1 MKFAVVMAL
10 LTFAL
15 TGNGQI
21 HTEATKTPEYY
32 VKNVLIGPG
41 IEVGRIKHFGMVGGM
56 GEFRADAKI
65 IGVGHGLVMSTGNV
79 DSLGGPNR
87 NPGYTSA
94 GSYPPGRNMAQ
105 IFKKGD
111 KDLNKLCNG
120 RTVDI
125 SVLEFDFVPTKN
137 MVTFNYVFA
146 SEEYTEYVGSPF
158 NDVFGFFLTGPGI
171 KKKINLATLPD
182 GKTPITINSI
192 NHKRNTEFYRNNSSK
207 RKWLKDLF
215 KKKQVKLA
223 EAELRQ
229 QIQFDG
235 LTTVLKVKF
244 DVIPY
249 KKYHIK
255 IAIGDA
261 TDAIYDSG
269 VFIEAGSFMSYSDST
284 GKYYDKLVKIHKLL
298 NTDSILGKTTNI
310 PTQLDTTHEQY
321 TTIEEKFEVTDIYFA
336 HGSYALDD
344 SSKLK
349 LDSLCMYLNAHLKFR
364 CTLYGFTDITGSAK
378 YNQTLSDN
386 RALTVTDYL
395 VAKGVDKKRIK
406 HIGYSFKNPK
416 SDNATESGR
425 ARNRRVEVV
434 IDDDADTDQ

>member
-1 MKFAVVMAL
+1 MKLAGVASFLVVAF
-10 LTFAL
+10 TS
-15 TGNGQI
+15 TGQI
-21 HTEATKTPEYY
+21 RTEATKTPDHY
-32 VKNVLIGPG
+32 VKNVLIGKG

-56 GEFRADAKI
+56 GEFHADPKI
-65 IGVGHGLVMSTGNV
+65 IGVGSGIIMSTGNV

-87 NPGYTSA
+87 NSGYTSA
-94 GSYPPGRNMAQ
+94 GSLPPGRNMAQ
-105 IFKKGD
+105 VFKKGD

-120 RTVDI
+120 RTIDI

-137 MVTFNYVFA
+137 VVTFNYVFA

-158 NDVFGFFLTGPGI
+158 NDVFGFFLSGPGI
-171 KKKINLATLPD
+171 KGKINLATLPET
-182 GKTPITINSI
+182 KTPITINSI
-192 NHKRNTEFYRNNSSK
+192 NHKRNSEFYRNNSSK
-207 RKWLKDLF
+207 RKWIKDLF
-215 KKKQVKLA
+215 KKKSVKVA

-244 DVIPY
+244 DVIPF

-284 GKYYDKLVKIHKLL
+284 RKYYDKLVKIQKPL
-298 NTDSILGKTTNI
+298 NTDSILGKVNNTI
-310 PTQLDTTHEQY
+310 VQPDTTHEQY
-321 TTIEEKFEVTDIYFA
+321 SLIDEKFEVTDVYFA
-336 HGSYALDD
+336 HASYALSD

-349 LDSLCMYLNAHLKFR
+349 LDSLATYLNAHIKFK
-364 CTLYGFTDITGSAK
+364 CTLYGFTDITGSAR

-386 RALTVTDYL
+386 RALAVTEYL
-395 VAKGVDKKRIK
+395 NAKGVDKKRIK

-416 SDNATESGR
+416 SDNATETGR
-425 ARNRRVEVV
+425 AKNRRVEIV
-434 IDDDADTDQ
+434 IEDEENGQ